1 MRHIDYNQPAWGQ
14 INNEYL
20 LNGKIF
26 LSEMNMTKQIYVYF
40 QRRIIQQLADT
51 IFIQLPFIDIRV
63 ITIICF
69 GVFPG
74 GSVVKIRLQCRSCRR
89 HRIDLQVGK
98 IPWRRAWQPI
108 PVFLPG
114 ESHGQKSLAGYSP
127 QGHKK
132 LYTTEATQH
141 VCAHFICFRYVLFII
156 LLILSN
162 PVSPPPHFTEKG
174 RVIMDRKWQLWI
186 QIHLWQLGCYLLQ
199 KHKADSFP

>member
-40 QRRIIQQLADT
+40 QRRTIQQLADI

-74 GSVVKIRLQCRSCRR
+74 GSVVKIRLQCRSCSR

-98 IPWRRAWQPI
+98 IPWRRAWQPNSSILAWRI
-108 PVFLPG
+108 PW
-114 ESHGQKSLAGYSP
+114 
-127 QGHKK
+127 
-132 LYTTEATQH
+132 
-141 VCAHFICFRYVLFII
+141 
-156 LLILSN
+156 
-162 PVSPPPHFTEKG
+162 TEKPG
-174 RVIMDRKWQLWI
+174 
-186 QIHLWQLGCYLLQ
+186 GLQ
-199 KHKADSFP
+199 SIGSQKAVHD